1 MTDAARRVELP
12 APADLLLRLASGLVP
27 GDRRDGWLESWQ
39 AELLHWREGRRRLGR
54 AASGPALAVRA
65 LGALPHAAWERAL
78 DFEAV
83 LADVR
88 NGARRLA
95 RAPGFTSVSV
105 VTLALGIGSTAAI
118 LSVVYGVLLRPLPYD
133 DSDDLVVVW
142 HASEGLGYDRIRM
155 TSGMFL
161 AIEEDQTVFE
171 QFGAWT
177 PGSVTVTGLADPE
190 SLDIISV
197 SGGVFPALRVRAE
210 AGRMFL
216 PADMHHEAPLSA
228 VLSHG
233 YWERRFG
240 ADPSVVGRVLTL
252 DGVSTEVIGV
262 LPAGTHFLDRSPDLY
277 LPLRVDPE
285 NAALLSFDFNG
296 LARLRPG
303 VAPETVQ
310 ADLARLIV
318 PSAERYGWATPERAR
333 EFGLTPNVRPLRE
346 QVVGNIAR
354 TLWVLLGAVGL
365 VLLLACVNVA
375 NLLLVRAESR
385 RREVA
390 VRKALGAGRN
400 RIARHFAAETVLL
413 GLAGGAAG
421 IGLALVALDALLRM
435 APASLPRTSEI
446 GLSTP
451 VLLGTLAIALGAGL
465 LFGLIPV
472 SGRDRKNLA
481 TALREGGRSRTSGKS
496 SGRTRSALA
505 SLQVALALVLLLGS
519 ALMLRSFLALRSV
532 DPGFQRPEEVLTFRL
547 AIPQADVPGD
557 DEVIE
562 MQRQIVERLAAVPGV
577 ATVGLASGFAMEH
590 RSHGNGLWLDGS
602 RVPEGFEPEINYK
615 AIGADYFEAMEIPL
629 LAGRTIRWD
638 DITDRR
644 PVGLITENLARRHF
658 GDPAAALG
666 RRIRHTPEE
675 QWREVIGVVGDVR
688 DDGLAAE
695 APGVAYW
702 PMAVN
707 DFLQFPSWVRRNMAY
722 VLRTTVIP
730 PTALLP
736 QVREAVWSV
745 NPDLPLAGVRTLDEV
760 VRRDVAPTEFVMTL
774 LLVAAA
780 VALVL
785 GAVGV
790 YGVISYSVTQRR
802 REIGIRIALGA
813 TAADVKR
820 LGIRHG
826 LAIAAMGG
834 LLGAGLAFVL
844 GRGMAALLYGVT
856 PSDPVSLGAIALLLL
871 GIVLLASW
879 VPARRA
885 TRIEPTVALRTE

>member
-1 MTDAARRVELP
+1 
-12 APADLLLRLASGLVP
+12 
-27 GDRRDGWLESWQ
+27 
-39 AELLHWREGRRRLGR
+39 
-54 AASGPALAVRA
+54 
-65 LGALPHAAWERAL
+65 
-78 DFEAV
+78 
-83 LADVR
+83 
-88 NGARRLA
+88 
-95 RAPGFTSVSV
+95 
-105 VTLALGIGSTAAI
+105 
-118 LSVVYGVLLRPLPYD
+118 
-133 DSDDLVVVW
+133 
-142 HASEGLGYDRIRM
+142 
-155 TSGMFL
+155 MFL
-161 AIEEDQTVFE
+161 EIEEEQSVFE
-171 QFGAWT
+171 SFGAWT

-190 SLDIISV
+190 NVNIISV

-210 AGRMFL
+210 AGRLFG
-216 PADMHHEAPLSA
+216 PAELHHEAPLTA

-233 YWERRFG
+233 YWERRFAG
-240 ADPSVVGRVLTL
+240 DPSVVGRVLTL
-252 DGVSTEVIGV
+252 DGVSAEVIGV
-262 LPAGTHFLDRSPDLY
+262 LPGDTRFLDRAPDLY

-285 NAALLSFDFNG
+285 SAALLSFDFNG
-296 LARLRPG
+296 LARLEPG
-303 VAPETVQ
+303 VEPHEVQ
-310 ADLARLIV
+310 ADLSRLIV
-318 PSAERYGWATPERAR
+318 PSAERYGWATGEQAR
-333 EFGLTPNVRPLRE
+333 EFGLTTNVRPLRE
-346 QVVGNIAR
+346 QVVGDIAR

-390 VRKALGAGRN
+390 VRKALGAGRS

-421 IGLALVALDALLRM
+421 IGLAVVALHVLLSA
-435 APASLPRTSEI
+435 APAALPRTSEI
-446 GLSTP
+446 GLSLP
-451 VLLGTLAIALGAGL
+451 VLAGTLAIALGAGL

-472 SGRDRKNLA
+472 AGRERRNLA
-481 TALREGGRSRTSGKS
+481 SALREGGRSRTSGKS
-496 SGRTRSALA
+496 TSRTRSGLA

-532 DPGFQRPEEVLTFRL
+532 DPGFERPEEVLTFRL
-547 AIPQADVPGD
+547 TIPPADVPGE
-557 DEVIE
+557 DEAIA

-577 ATVGLASGFAMEH
+577 ESVGLASGFAMEH
-590 RSHGNGLWLDGS
+590 RSHGNSLWLDGS
-602 RVPEGFEPEINYK
+602 RIPEGLQPEINYK
-615 AIGADYFEAMEIPL
+615 AIGADYFETMEIPL

-644 PVGLITENLARRHF
+644 FVGLITENLARRHF
-658 GDPAAALG
+658 GDPATALG
-666 RRIRHTPEE
+666 KRIRHTPDEP
-675 QWREVIGVVGDVR
+675 WREVIGVVGEVR
-688 DDGLAAE
+688 DDGLAVDP
-695 APGVAYW
+695 PGVAYW

-722 VLRTTVIP
+722 VVRTSVVP

-745 NPDLPLAGVRTLDEV
+745 NPNLPLAGVRTLDEV
-760 VRRDVAPTEFVMTL
+760 VQLDVAPTEFVMTL
-774 LLVAAA
+774 LLAAAA

-826 LAIAAMGG
+826 LAIAAVGG
-834 LLGAGLAFVL
+834 LLGAALALAL
-844 GRGMAALLYGVT
+844 GRGMAALLYGVS
-856 PSDPVSLGAIALLLL
+856 PSDPVSLGSIAALLLA
-871 GIVLLASW
+871 IVLLASW

-885 TRIEPTVALRTE
+885 TQVEPTVALRTE